1 MNRNLSIKLKALFL
15 LVVFATNTA
24 VGFACAIGVDMGFN
38 SPRHNETEEPAEV
51 HVHSDGKKHVH
62 EKETSE
68 VTTHVHEDGMKHQH
82 DSEPAKQ
89 TPADRN
95 NLFTKDD
102 GGCCTNEVQ
111 AFQNLDKNVS
121 VNTGIS
127 VPVFV
132 PRALFNIHR
141 HSRSPPSRRQA
152 AWTRSPATTATS
164 SRCSSPPWPPERSS
178 ASARRSL

>member
-38 SPRHNETEEPAEV
+38 SPHHNETEEPAEV
-51 HVHSDGKKHVH
+51 HIHDDGKKHVH
-62 EKETSE
+62 EKETSV

-89 TPADRN
+89 TLADGN
-95 NLFTKDD
+95 NLLTKDD

-111 AFQNLDKNVS
+111 EFQNLDKNIS
-121 VNTGIS
+121 VNTGIN

-132 PRALFNIHR
+132 AILSTYFDIDFSTALKDFPVNYKAR
-141 HSRSPPSRRQA
+141 FFYPP
-152 AWTRSPATTATS
+152 
-164 SRCSSPPWPPERSS
+164 PPDIRI
-178 ASARRSL
+178 AIQRFQI

>member
-24 VGFACAIGVDMGFN
+24 VSFACAIGVDMGFN
-38 SPRHNETEEPAEV
+38 SPHHNETEEPAEV
-51 HVHSDGKKHVH
+51 HIHGDGKKHVH

-89 TPADRN
+89 TPADGN
-95 NLFTKDD
+95 NLLTKDD
-102 GGCCTNEVQ
+102 SGCCTNEVQ

-121 VNTGIS
+121 VNTGIN

-132 PRALFNIHR
+132 AILSTYFDIDFSTALKDFPVNYKAR
-141 HSRSPPSRRQA
+141 FYYPP
-152 AWTRSPATTATS
+152 
-164 SRCSSPPWPPERSS
+164 PPDIRI
-178 ASARRSL
+178 AIQRFQI

>member
-38 SPRHNETEEPAEV
+38 SPHHNETEEPAEV
-51 HVHSDGKKHVH
+51 HIHGDGKKHVH
-62 EKETSE
+62 EKEASE

-89 TPADRN
+89 NPADGS
-95 NLFTKDD
+95 NLLTKDD

-111 AFQNLDKNVS
+111 DFQNLDKNVT
-121 VNTGIS
+121 VNTGIN
-127 VPVFV
+127 VPVFIAILSTYFDIDFSTAFKDSPV
-132 PRALFNIHR
+132 IYKA
-141 HSRSPPSRRQA
+141 RSYYPP
-152 AWTRSPATTATS
+152 
-164 SRCSSPPWPPERSS
+164 PPDILIAIQRFQI
-178 ASARRSL
+178 

>member
-38 SPRHNETEEPAEV
+38 SSHHNETEEPAEV
-51 HVHSDGKKHVH
+51 HVHDDGKKHVH
-62 EKETSE
+62 EKEPAQ
-68 VTTHVHEDGMKHQH
+68 VNTHVHEDGINHQH
-82 DSEPAKQ
+82 DSEPVKQ
-89 TPADRN
+89 TPADGTG
-95 NLFTKDD
+95 LLAKDN

-121 VNTGIS
+121 VNTGIN

-132 PRALFNIHR
+132 AILGTYFDIDFSTALKDFPVNYKAR
-141 HSRSPPSRRQA
+141 FYYPP
-152 AWTRSPATTATS
+152 
-164 SRCSSPPWPPERSS
+164 PPDLRI
-178 ASARRSL
+178 AIQRFQI

>member
-38 SPRHNETEEPAEV
+38 SPHNSQTAEAAKV
-51 HVHSDGKKHVH
+51 HVHDDGKKHVH
-62 EKETSE
+62 ENEPSE

-82 DSEPAKQ
+82 DSEPVKQ
-89 TPADRN
+89 TPADGTG
-95 NLFTKDD
+95 LLAKDN

-127 VPVFV
+127 LPVFV
-132 PRALFNIHR
+132 AMLSIYLDIDFSAAIKDFPVNYKARFYY
-141 HSRSPPSRRQA
+141 PP
-152 AWTRSPATTATS
+152 
-164 SRCSSPPWPPERSS
+164 PPDIRI
-178 ASARRSL
+178 AIQRFQI

>member
-38 SPRHNETEEPAEV
+38 SPHHNETEEPAEV
-51 HVHSDGKKHVH
+51 HIHGDGKKHVH
-62 EKETSE
+62 EKEASE

-89 TPADRN
+89 ITIAGS
-95 NLFTKDD
+95 NLLTKDD

-111 AFQNLDKNVS
+111 EFQNLDKNVT
-121 VNTGIS
+121 VNTGINI
-127 VPVFV
+127 PVFV
-132 PRALFNIHR
+132 AILSTYLDVDFSTALKDFPVNYKAR
-141 HSRSPPSRRQA
+141 FYYPP
-152 AWTRSPATTATS
+152 
-164 SRCSSPPWPPERSS
+164 PPDICIAIQRFQI
-178 ASARRSL
+178 

>member
-38 SPRHNETEEPAEV
+38 SPHHNETEEPAEV
-51 HVHSDGKKHVH
+51 HIHGDGKKHVH
-62 EKETSE
+62 EKEASE

-89 TPADRN
+89 ITIAGS
-95 NLFTKDD
+95 NLLTKDD

-111 AFQNLDKNVS
+111 EFQNLDKNVT
-121 VNTGIS
+121 VNTGINI
-127 VPVFV
+127 PVFV
-132 PRALFNIHR
+132 AILSTYLDVDFSTALKDFPVNYKAR
-141 HSRSPPSRRQA
+141 FYYPP
-152 AWTRSPATTATS
+152 
-164 SRCSSPPWPPERSS
+164 PPDIRI
-178 ASARRSL
+178 AIQRFQI